1 MAFAMLMLLT
11 VGFAQAQQPVFT
23 VDASILNVSLA
34 LLIIMGSLLA
44 IGFMVSRVF
53 GITAFEAW
61 IRDEYAELMFT
72 AVLLV
77 MFSVLA
83 TMVETI
89 ADQLAND
96 TLFVSASAGSQNT
109 YWAYNQD
116 TGRWSPGTKACAQ
129 PCQFYIARAFL
140 GSLYETY
147 YKQIMSVGRF
157 YSESKMWESFVPGSE
172 ADQIF
177 GMIDLEFSIPLY
189 AQRAVFNN
197 SLELVI
203 DVLLKAL
210 LSVKTQEFLLFYLS
224 YLPVPFFAA
233 GILFRIPWFTRK
245 LGGLLIAIALGVYI
259 ILPLIY
265 TLGWYTIDKT
275 SVTVTVTPLVGTWTP
290 LGIPMNVPDV
300 GSLTPFQTPD
310 TSVLFT
316 SYTCVEQ
323 ASYGCARYTENS
335 VGLLDIA
342 ARTFVATLAIPLIAI
357 FTTIG
362 FVRQFSPMIGG
373 DAEIA
378 GLTRLI

>member
-23 VDASILNVSLA
+23 VDASILNISLA
-34 LLIIMGSLLA
+34 LLIIMSSLLA
-44 IGFMVSRVF
+44 IGFMASRVF

-61 IRDEYAELMFT
+61 IREEYAELIFT

-224 YLPVPFFAA
+224 YLPIPFFAA

-245 LGGLLIAIALGVYI
+245 LGGLLIALSLGVYI

-275 SVTVTVTPLVGTWTP
+275 SVTVTVTPLVDDSSL
-290 LGIPMNVPDV
+290 LGIPSV
-300 GSLTPFQTPD
+300 GSLMPFETPD

-316 SYTCVEQ
+316 NYTCVEQ

-342 ARTFVATLAIPLIAI
+342 GRTFIATLAIPLIAI

-378 GLTRLI
+378 GLTRMI